1 MNGETRRE
9 EIANSITHGIG
20 AALSIAALSV
30 LVVFAGLR
38 GDAWRVVSFAIYGAT
53 LVLLY
58 LASTFYHVFSNPRV
72 KRVFHVFDHSA
83 IFLLIAGSYTPF
95 CLVTIRGGW
104 GWSLFGVVWGIAIF
118 GIVFK
123 AFFTGRYN
131 FVSTAL
137 YIAMG
142 WIAVIAIRPLVAQL
156 PTGAFAWILLGGLS
170 YTVGVVFYA
179 WERLPYGHA
188 IWHLFVL
195 GGSTLH
201 FFAVLFYVLPM
212 A

>member
-1 MNGETRRE
+1 MNGETKRE

-38 GDAWRVVSFAIYGAT
+38 GDAWRVVSVSIYGAT

-123 AFFTGRYN
+123 AFSTGRYN
-131 FVSTAL
+131 FVSTVL

-142 WIAVIAIRPLVAQL
+142 WIAVIAIKPLVSRL

-170 YTVGVVFYA
+170 YTVGVIFYA
-179 WERLPYGHA
+179 WERLPYSHA